1 MMQAARDFTTN
12 LRSGLRLALGLP
24 VSLLDFR
31 ASVLQL
37 VLLYGFGV
45 ALDIGVDYLQTEW
58 GAAFSPHGFVTE
70 GFGAAVLLLTAAI
83 LAAAFRQPHLKLALP
98 VLVVA
103 STPVLALVALAVF
116 GLARGPDLLGG
127 WGYFGG
133 YAFYI
138 AFLAFIFWRAMASA
152 LAPGRPRLALRS
164 LVGTALLM
172 LAVPLAL
179 WAHQPWWY
187 LPSPA
192 AAYDAN
198 VPSPAS
204 EEVLAAQPRLLEEA
218 LAALED
224 ERPGVADLYFV
235 GFAPYAREDVFRKD
249 VELARDLMNERF
261 DTEGRSVVLINNPRT
276 MLAEPLATVSNL
288 RETLNEIGAAI
299 NPEED
304 VVMLYLTSHGST
316 KHELAVE
323 FWPLQLRQLTP
334 AALRRMLDEA
344 GIKWR
349 ILVVSACYSGGYVDA
364 LKDESTLVITASA
377 HDRQSFGCGSESE
390 ATYFGEAFFNQAL
403 RGEDSFVRAFDK
415 ARELIAQRERAEGRS
430 PPSDPQ
436 LDLGAAMAEKLKTLE
451 RGKTA
456 RRAGRTA

>member
-1 MMQAARDFTTN
+1 M
-12 LRSGLRLALGLP
+12 
-24 VSLLDFR
+24 
-31 ASVLQL
+31 
-37 VLLYGFGV
+37 
-45 ALDIGVDYLQTEW
+45 
-58 GAAFSPHGFVTE
+58 FSPRGFVTE
-70 GFGAAVLLLTAAI
+70 GFAAVVLLLSAAI
-83 LAAAFRQPHLKLALP
+83 LAAAYRQPHLKLALP

-103 STPVLALVALAVF
+103 STPVLALVALAIF
-116 GLARGPDLLGG
+116 GLARRPDLLGG

-133 YAFYI
+133 YWLYMAL
-138 AFLAFIFWRAMASA
+138 LAFIFGRAIACA
-152 LAPGRPRLALRS
+152 LAPGTSRLVLRS
-164 LVGTALLM
+164 LAGAALLM
-172 LAVPLAL
+172 VAVPLAL

-187 LPSPA
+187 PSSSAVAHDP
-192 AAYDAN
+192 N

-224 ERPGVADLYFV
+224 ERPEVADLYFV

-261 DTEGRSVVLINNPRT
+261 DTDGRSIVLINNPRT
-276 MLAEPLATVSNL
+276 MLTEPLATVSNL

-304 VVMLYLTSHGST
+304 VVMLYLTSHGSAN
-316 KHELAVE
+316 HELAVE
-323 FWPLQLRQLTP
+323 FWPLQLKQLTP
-334 AALRRMLDEA
+334 AVLRRMLDDA

-349 ILVVSACYSGGYVDA
+349 ILVVSSCYSGGYLDA

-377 HDRQSFGCGSESE
+377 RDRQSFGCGSESE

-415 ARELIAQRERAEGRS
+415 ARELVAQRERVEGRS

-436 LDLGAAMAEKLKTLE
+436 LDLGQAMAEKLKTLE
-451 RGKTA
+451 RGRTA
-456 RRAGRTA
+456 RRAGRSA